1 MNDMIHSS
9 NCIPHF
15 IKRLGSPVVIALRSR
30 PEDWWF
36 KPWVLQISFSF
47 LFIISSHL
55 GEFSSF
61 QSKKE
66 LKNCSFNFIISMF
79 LCMYLS
85 YMIRNRSQ
93 KFWDI
98 YQGYLLTFEQGA
110 PDKKLVKR
118 HLCGMAGSCSLA
130 HHSLTY
136 MYVCSIELRN
146 GGWFGWCIFLLTPF
160 SLFRCC
166 YISFM

>member
-1 MNDMIHSS
+1 MIRFINQNVSNIQPRGWVAQWLQRLGLDQMIGGSNPESS
-9 NCIPHF
+9 NF
-15 IKRLGSPVVIALRSR
+15 
-30 PEDWWF
+30 F
-36 KPWVLQISFSF
+36 FSF

-98 YQGYLLTFEQGA
+98 YQGYLLTFEQDE
-110 PDKKLVKR
+110 PSRVKQPFIITFQ
-118 HLCGMAGSCSLA
+118 LQSSCVQLSVQDLTAVASAALLYSAMA
-130 HHSLTY
+130 
-136 MYVCSIELRN
+136 
-146 GGWFGWCIFLLTPF
+146 
-160 SLFRCC
+160 
-166 YISFM
+166 

>member
-1 MNDMIHSS
+1 MVQTLSLPI
-9 NCIPHF
+9 F
-15 IKRLGSPVVIALRSR
+15 
-30 PEDWWF
+30 
-36 KPWVLQISFSF
+36 FSF

-98 YQGYLLTFEQGA
+98 YQGYLLTFEQGDSA
-110 PDKKLVKR
+110 IPQ
-118 HLCGMAGSCSLA
+118 LA
-130 HHSLTY
+130 KCKSDFTYFNDIYICTVCIYTYCCHTRYAEWYLTL
-136 MYVCSIELRN
+136 SITQLAECNSNSTFETCLN
-146 GGWFGWCIFLLTPF
+146 NMFQQHILSTCFVNII
-160 SLFRCC
+160 CH
-166 YISFM
+166 

>member
-1 MNDMIHSS
+1 MIRFINQNVS
-9 NCIPHF
+9 NIQPRGWVAQWLQ
-15 IKRLGSPVVIALRSR
+15 RLGLDQKIGGSN
-30 PEDWWF
+30 PESS
-36 KPWVLQISFSF
+36 K
-47 LFIISSHL
+47 FIFHFYSLISSHS

-98 YQGYLLTFEQGA
+98 YQGYLLTFEQG
-110 PDKKLVKR
+110 D
-118 HLCGMAGSCSLA
+118 CGYTTCLQLPMYSVQKSSNCLINLQPMKCILS
-130 HHSLTY
+130 SLT
-136 MYVCSIELRN
+136 CPP
-146 GGWFGWCIFLLTPF
+146 WT
-160 SLFRCC
+160 
-166 YISFM
+166 